1 MWTHRALWV
10 PEARFV
16 IASEGVSLYSCNE
29 LQREGRSDESGDEP
43 SKNGNASLMPDY
55 ACIRDSRLMN
65 SIKIWLVE
73 FVESSIHAIHE
84 L

>member
-1 MWTHRALWV
+1 MINYFNDELISIMRTHRALRV

-55 ACIRDSRLMN
+55 ACIRDSTT
-65 SIKIWLVE
+65 
-73 FVESSIHAIHE
+73 HE
-84 L
+84 